1 MGGRKIMM
9 KTTIVIPTTLSP
21 DVYSLLNNLH
31 DNTSNCQIYLVIDGK
46 KHLSDAIQ
54 EELDV
59 FERILKGRNIDLH
72 QIVLPYSV
80 GEGGYYSHRAI
91 AGFSHLV
98 NTEYVCFLDQDNL
111 VGPFHF
117 EELTNK
123 LDKYTDLPFAYSY
136 RTIIDKDGKFIANDE
151 CESLG
156 HKPIMGEEKNGYL
169 IDTSCWFYRTDFI
182 RKYSF
187 IWHNGWGADRIFT
200 MNMRKLVGQE
210 VMEKACTGIPSLL
223 YRLGGNSDSVQKE
236 FFLEG
241 NKQIKLLK

>member
-1 MGGRKIMM
+1 M
-9 KTTIVIPTTLSP
+9 KKLTIVIPTTLSP
-21 DVYSLLNNLH
+21 DLYSLLNNLH
-31 DNTSNCQIYLVIDGK
+31 DNVSDCHIYLVIDGK
-46 KHLSDAIQ
+46 KHLSDTIQ
-54 EELDV
+54 EELDI
-59 FERILKGRNIDLH
+59 FTNILRGRNIDLH

-80 GEGGYYSHRAI
+80 GEGGFYSHRAI
-91 AGFSHLV
+91 AGFAHLV

-117 EELTNK
+117 EEMLMKMNK
-123 LDKYTDLPFAYSY
+123 YPDLPFCYSY
-136 RTIIDKDGKFIANDE
+136 RTIVDKNGKFICDDE

-156 HKPIMGEEKNGYL
+156 WKPIMGKEENGYL
-169 IDTSCWFYRTDFI
+169 VDTSCWFYRTDFI

-223 YRLGGNSDSVQKE
+223 YRLGGNPGSVQKE
-236 FFLEG
+236 FFLTG
-241 NKQIKLLK
+241 NEQMKLLESNGG